1 MKGAG
6 PGKSAFPRSGVARN
20 VSDGAL
26 VVTPTASMP
35 TQRSVARM
43 VLQPLAIAI
52 VLAAIVRAGVGI
64 YSIPS
69 DSMAPTLAA
78 GDRIVVTPYFGRF
91 PQRGDIVVFRSPVD
105 PDEMLVKRV
114 VAVPG
119 DLIDSSL
126 GRVRV
131 GGYTL
136 AEHYIFRQTVSGS
149 IPAQIV
155 PPDSYFLLGDNR
167 EDSVD
172 SRNWGTVGRSTIVGR
187 AHLAVGSLRPPVRSV
202 HAATQ
207 NPVSPA
213 YARRGSRLFTWLD

>member
-1 MKGAG
+1 
-6 PGKSAFPRSGVARN
+6 
-20 VSDGAL
+20 
-26 VVTPTASMP
+26 MP

-43 VLQPLAIAI
+43 ILQPLAIAI
-52 VLAAIVRAGVGI
+52 VLAAIVRAGIGI
-64 YSIPS
+64 YAIPS

-78 GDRIVVTPYFGRF
+78 GDRIVVTPFFGRS

-126 GRVRV
+126 GQVRV

-136 AEHYIFRQTVSGS
+136 AEPYILRQTASGS
-149 IPAQIV
+149 IPAQII
-155 PPDSYFLLGDNR
+155 PSEFYFLLGDNR

-172 SRNWGTVGRSTIVGR
+172 SRSWGAVSRSTIVGR
-187 AHLAVGSLRPPVRSV
+187 AHLVVSSLHPPGRSV
-202 HAATQ
+202 HAAAQ
-207 NPVSPA
+207 QQVPHE

>member
-1 MKGAG
+1 M
-6 PGKSAFPRSGVARN
+6 PTPRSA
-20 VSDGAL
+20 
-26 VVTPTASMP
+26 
-35 TQRSVARM
+35 ARM
-43 VLQPLAIAI
+43 ILQPLAIAI

-69 DSMAPTLAA
+69 DSMAPTLAT
-78 GDRIVVTPYFGRF
+78 GDRIVVTPYFGRA

-105 PDEMLVKRV
+105 PGEMLVKRI

-119 DLIDSSL
+119 DLIDSTL

-136 AEHYIFRQTVSGS
+136 SEPYTLRPTVSGS

-155 PPDSYFLLGDNR
+155 PSDFYFLLGDNR

-172 SRNWGTVGRSTIVGR
+172 SRNWGTVSRSAIVGR
-187 AHLAVGSLRPPVRSV
+187 AHLVVGSLYPPGRSV
-202 HAATQ
+202 HAAAQ
-207 NPVSPA
+207 QPVA
-213 YARRGSRLFTWLD
+213 HRYARRTSRLFTWLD